1 MQLTEGSIMFNKLAK
16 YTAICA
22 ALFAVNL
29 SAAAFA
35 ADALPNG
42 VRRNELQK
50 TTVPGGK
57 YVVVM
62 SQVDMDVGAKLP
74 MHTHP
79 GVETGYVIS
88 GMLTL
93 SVKDEGDRTLGPG
106 ESYLIPSARPHSAV
120 SGGPQAFKGIVT
132 YIIEADKPLSS
143 PAP

>member
-1 MQLTEGSIMFNKLAK
+1 MLKKFAR
-16 YTAICA
+16 YTVVCA
-22 ALFAVNL
+22 ALIASN
-29 SAAAFA
+29 AAYA

-50 TTVPGGK
+50 SQVPGGK
-57 YVVVM
+57 YIVVM
-62 SQVDMDVGAKLP
+62 SQVDIDVGAKLP

-93 SVKDEGDRTLGPG
+93 SVQGELDRTLGPG
-106 ESYLIPSARPHSAV
+106 ESYLVPSGRPHSAV
-120 SGGPQAFKGIVT
+120 SGGPQPYKGIST
-132 YIIEADKPLSS
+132 YIIEADKPFSS